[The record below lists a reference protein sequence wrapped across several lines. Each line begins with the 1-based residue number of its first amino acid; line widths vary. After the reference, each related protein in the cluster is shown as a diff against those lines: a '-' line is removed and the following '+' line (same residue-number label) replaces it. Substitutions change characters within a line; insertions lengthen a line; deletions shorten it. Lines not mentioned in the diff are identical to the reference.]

1 MRGGGKIFVLL
12 GILGAAAVGAG
23 LLVGRALRTPAV
35 TGAVARLVDAGAA
48 SPASAQPSSLA
59 DAVPSAPTVVTALD
73 AGAPSVEIA
82 LVPLEAPGGART
94 GIVPGRRLQEQLGR
108 ARSPADGPDEAE
120 AEAEAEPALDAGPA
134 ASAPALVDAGPP
146 REPAAPDAGPP
157 LDAGTAVAAHR
168 PLTGE
173 PDALPRSALTVT
185 FEDQLATWLKLTAL
199 EVTIDGK
206 RVVHD
211 ESEGGLDR
219 KKRARIHE
227 AKLFP
232 GHHQVRVEA
241 SYVGQGGL
249 FSYMEAYRFRLKDVV
264 VVEVKEGAAAVVDA
278 TAIDRG
284 VMEAWEKRP
293 ALVLRT
299 VPTR

>member
-1 MRGGGKIFVLL
+1 MRGGGKILFLL

-23 LLVGRALRTPAV
+23 LLVGRALRPPAD
-35 TGAVARLVDAGAA
+35 TGAVARGADAGTA
-48 SPASAQPSSLA
+48 SIAPPSSSSLA
-59 DAVPSAPTVVTALD
+59 DAGPAASTVVTAVD
-73 AGAPSVEIA
+73 AGGPDGEIA
-82 LVPLEAPGGART
+82 LVPLETPRGART

-108 ARSPADGPDEAE
+108 ARSPGPGPDDDDV
-120 AEAEAEPALDAGPA
+120 EPELELDAGTA
-134 ASAPALVDAGPP
+134 APVAPVVVDAGPP
-146 REPAAPDAGPP
+146 PAPAAPDAGPP
-157 LDAGTAVAAHR
+157 LDAGTAVAALR
-168 PLTGE
+168 PPTGDPE
-173 PDALPRSALTVT
+173 ALPRSPLTVT

-264 VVEVKEGAAAVVDA
+264 VVEVKEGAATVVDA